1 MTTENEID
9 EIIQAYEHEIKR
21 LITLVANTFWDSHDE
36 RNEVGSAMAKELLA
50 EYKELIE

>member
-21 LITLVANTFWDSHDE
+21 LITLVANTFWE